1 MDGLSIGK
9 VARGAGVPIDTVR
22 YYERE
27 GLLEK
32 PVRTSSGY
40 RQYPPD
46 AVARLQ
52 FIRQAKDLGFT
63 LSEIRELLGPDIEIQ
78 IVHRDVGLE
87 APTHGPLV
95 DAVTTALRAHD
106 PEAEVFPYLLSGGT
120 DNKSLSRLGIAGYGF
135 APLRLPATIDFPSMF
150 HGVDERVP
158 LDALVFGRQVLRDL
172 LLAY

>member
-63 LSEIRELLGPDIEIQ
+63 LSEIRELLALKVAPGKSCADVRARAESKIADIEQ
-78 IVHRDVGLE
+78 RVAQLTRMKQALARLAAACSGRG
-87 APTHGPLV
+87 PTSACP
-95 DAVTTALRAHD
+95 
-106 PEAEVFPYLLSGGT
+106 
-120 DNKSLSRLGIAGYGF
+120 I
-135 APLRLPATIDFPSMF
+135 
-150 HGVDERVP
+150 
-158 LDALVFGRQVLRDL
+158 LDAMEKRK
-172 LLAY
+172 LAS